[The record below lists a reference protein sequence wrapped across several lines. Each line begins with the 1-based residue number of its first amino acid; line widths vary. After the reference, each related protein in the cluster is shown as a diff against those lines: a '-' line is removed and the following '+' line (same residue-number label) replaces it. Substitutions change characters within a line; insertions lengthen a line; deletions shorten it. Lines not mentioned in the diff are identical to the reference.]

1 MDAIILAAGSGLRM
15 NSNTPK
21 QFLRIK
27 GKPLFIYSLEL
38 FNKCSFI
45 DKIYITC
52 NKEYMDLY
60 KEFITMYDIK
70 NTECIEGGSTRQES
84 VYKALSHINTP
95 KVIIHEAARPLIDLE
110 FMNSIFSVDINA
122 EIDAVVPTIPVKFT
136 VAIGKDFMESEL
148 DRTKLHNI
156 QLPQIFNK
164 EVLFNAHKKA
174 LTDNYEATEDGM
186 LVFHYGGHVKFV
198 EGRES
203 NIKVTTKLDIE
214 LIENLLKL

>member
-15 NSNTPK
+15 NSITPK

-38 FNKCSFI
+38 FDKCSFI
-45 DKIYITC
+45 DKIFITC
-52 NKEYMDLY
+52 NKEYMHLY
-60 KEFITMYDIK
+60 NEFISMYDIK
-70 NTECIEGGSTRQES
+70 NVVCIEGGNTRQES
-84 VYKALSHINTP
+84 VYKALSYVNTP

-110 FMNSIFSVDINA
+110 FMNNIFSSDFDA
-122 EIDAVVPTIPVKFT
+122 DAVVPTIPVKFT
-136 VAIGKDFMESEL
+136 VAIGNDFMESEL
-148 DRTKLHNI
+148 NRSKLHNV

-164 EVLFNAHKKA
+164 EILFSAHEKA
-174 LTDNYEATEDGM
+174 LKDGYEATEDGM
-186 LVFHYGGHVKFV
+186 LVFHYGGRVKFV

-203 NIKVTTKLDIE
+203 NIKVTTQLDIE

>member
-38 FNKCSFI
+38 FDKCSFI

-52 NKEYMDLY
+52 NKEYMHLY
-60 KEFITMYDIK
+60 NEFISMYDIR
-70 NTECIEGGSTRQES
+70 NVECIEGGGTRQES
-84 VYKALSHINTP
+84 VYKALSYVNTP
-95 KVIIHEAARPLIDLE
+95 KVMIHEAARPLIDLE
-110 FMNSIFSVDINA
+110 FMNSIFSSDIDTNV
-122 EIDAVVPTIPVKFT
+122 DAVVPTIPVKFT
-136 VAIGKDFMESEL
+136 VAIGNDFMESEL
-148 DRTKLHNI
+148 NRTKLHNV

-164 EVLFNAHKKA
+164 EILFSAHKKA
-174 LTDNYEATEDGM
+174 LNDNYEATEDGM
-186 LVFHYGGHVKFV
+186 LVFHYGGRVKFV

-203 NIKVTTKLDIE
+203 NIKVTTQLDIE

>member
-38 FNKCSFI
+38 FDKSEFI

-52 NKEYMDLY
+52 NKEYMELY
-60 KEFITMYDIK
+60 NEFISMYDIK
-70 NTECIEGGSTRQES
+70 NVECIEGGSTRQES
-84 VYKALSHINTP
+84 VYKALSYVNTS

-110 FMNSIFSVDINA
+110 FLNSIYSVNV
-122 EIDAVVPTIPVKFT
+122 DADGVVPTIPVKFT
-136 VAIGKDFMESEL
+136 VAIGDDFMESEL
-148 DRTKLHNI
+148 DRSKLHNI

-164 EVLFNAHKKA
+164 DILLNAHENA
-174 LTDNYEATEDGM
+174 IRDGYEATEDGM
-186 LVFHYGGHVKFV
+186 LVFHYGGRIKFV
-198 EGRES
+198 KGRES
-203 NIKVTTKLDIE
+203 NIKVTTQLDIE

>member
-15 NSNTPK
+15 NLKTPK

-38 FNKCSFI
+38 FNKCEFI

-52 NKEYMDLY
+52 NKEYMQLY
-60 KEFITMYDIK
+60 SDFISMYNI
-70 NTECIEGGSTRQES
+70 NNVECIEGGSTRQES
-84 VYKALSHINTP
+84 VYRALSNVKTS

-110 FMNSIFSVDINA
+110 FLNSIATAAKDS
-122 EIDAVVPTIPVKFT
+122 DAVVPTIPVKFS
-136 VAIGKDFMESEL
+136 VAIGGGFMESEL
-148 DRTKLHNI
+148 DRSKLHNI

-164 EVLFNAHKKA
+164 ETLFAAHNMA
-174 LTDNYEATEDGM
+174 LKDNYIGTEDGM
-186 LVFHYGGHVKFV
+186 LVFHYGGQVKFV

-203 NIKVTTKLDIE
+203 NIKVTTQLDLE

>member
-15 NSNTPK
+15 NSSTPK

-38 FNKCSFI
+38 FDKCSFI

-52 NKEYMDLY
+52 NKEYMNLY
-60 KEFITMYDIK
+60 NEFIAMYDIK
-70 NTECIEGGSTRQES
+70 NVQCIEGGSTRQES
-84 VYKALSHINTP
+84 VFKALSYISSP

-110 FMNSIFSVDINA
+110 FINSIFASDVDA
-122 EIDAVVPTIPVKFT
+122 DAVVPTIPVKFT
-136 VAIGKDFMESEL
+136 VAIGNSFMESEL
-148 DRTKLHNI
+148 NRSKLHNV
-156 QLPQIFNK
+156 QLPQIFDK
-164 EVLFNAHKKA
+164 KILFNAHEKA
-174 LTDNYEATEDGM
+174 LKDDYEATEDGM
-186 LVFHYGGHVKFV
+186 LVFHYGGRVKFV

-203 NIKVTTKLDIE
+203 NIKVTTQLDIQ